1 MNKKCI
7 FCILPLFYRIS
18 PEWARGFLITS
29 EVSDMK
35 QLFCLSHIP
44 WQARP
49 NRTQQLLARLND
61 VQILFFEP
69 PVSRS
74 TNKPKQGR
82 KMRPHITVY
91 TLPAPLLPRWKNPT
105 IQRRNNRK
113 TVDFIQQ
120 ILIHHHFVEPVLWC
134 TCPEQAIYLD
144 HFAYSGLVYDCF
156 RAWGNEYLGE
166 ERDLTR
172 HAEVVFAASP
182 GLVQRLSPCNDNIV
196 LLPNGVNDHMFTRP
210 GLTPPIQLSKLS
222 APILGRVGDI
232 NSRIELPPLLQAA
245 QAHPEWTFL
254 LMGRVTSAVRAQLK
268 HHPNILLTGPVNPV
282 ELPDYLYACDVLF
295 DLFHRD
301 FKGSDVIPSRM
312 YEYLASGKPVV
323 AMIEPQQAEPFPDVV
338 YPAYDCAGFVR
349 RCQEALEEKSSLVA
363 PRRQDYARQAS
374 WSGRAQVVTEI
385 LQHTGLF

>member
-1 MNKKCI
+1 
-7 FCILPLFYRIS
+7 
-18 PEWARGFLITS
+18 
-29 EVSDMK
+29 MK
-35 QLFCLSHIP
+35 QLFCLSHTP

-74 TNKPKQGR
+74 AGKPEQGR

-91 TLPAPLLPRWKNPT
+91 TLPAPLLPRWKNSAM
-105 IQRRNNRK
+105 QRRNDRK

-120 ILIHHHFVEPVLWC
+120 ILTHHHFVEPVLWC

-156 RAWGNEYLGE
+156 REWGNEYLDE
-166 ERDLTR
+166 ESDLTR

-222 APILGRVGDI
+222 APIFGRVGDI

-295 DLFHRD
+295 DLLHRD

-323 AMIEPQQAEPFPDVV
+323 TMIEPQQVEPFPDVV
-338 YPAYDCAGFVR
+338 CTACDCAGFVR
-349 RCQEALEEKSSLVA
+349 RCQEALEEDSSLFA

-374 WSGRAQVVTEI
+374 WAGRAQVVLEI